1 MIMDGTMN
9 LQRIRPKETEK
20 PMPSPIRSRGAGHKE
35 RNRGSPADL
44 EKLNNEELVILR
56 ANIETEL
63 NKRGISFRVG
73 EVGEKLVI
81 SFFNSKPGLPNL
93 LQAPAG
99 AKNVDALSRE
109 GDRYSIKTFMKA
121 KKTGTVYPDEKD
133 KDKQLF
139 EYLVVVKLNANYQL
153 FAIYRYS
160 WQEFVRI
167 RAWDKRMNAWYL
179 PLSKKNL
186 DTAEIILNKDMP

>member
-1 MIMDGTMN
+1 MDGITSLRRIQPEANKKLIHSAIRFRSSSNREMN
-9 LQRIRPKETEK
+9 RD
-20 PMPSPIRSRGAGHKE
+20 SF
-35 RNRGSPADL
+35 ADL
-44 EKLNNEELVILR
+44 KKLNDEELVILR

-63 NKRGISFRVG
+63 NKRGISFNVG

-109 GDRYSIKTFMKA
+109 GDRYSIKTFMRA

-133 KDKQLF
+133 KNKQLF
-139 EYLVVVKLNANYQL
+139 EYLVVVKLNTSYQL
-153 FAIYRYS
+153 SAIYRYS
-160 WQEFVRI
+160 WEEFVRI

-186 DTAEIILNKDMP
+186 DMAEVILNKDMP

>member
-1 MIMDGTMN
+1 MN
-9 LQRIRPKETEK
+9 SGLFVNLT
-20 PMPSPIRSRGAGHKE
+20 
-35 RNRGSPADL
+35 
-44 EKLNNEELVILR
+44 KLNDDELLTLR
-56 ANIETEL
+56 ADIEAEL
-63 NKRGISFRVG
+63 NGRGISFSVG

-81 SFFNSKPGLPNL
+81 SFFNSKSGLSNL
-93 LQAPAG
+93 LQAPTG

-133 KDKQLF
+133 RDRQLF
-139 EYLVVVKLNANYQL
+139 EYLVVVKLDTNYKL
-153 FAIYRYS
+153 HDIYRYS
-160 WQEFVRI
+160 WEEFVRI

-186 DTAEIILNKDMP
+186 NMAEIIFNKDML

>member
-1 MIMDGTMN
+1 MN
-9 LQRIRPKETEK
+9 K
-20 PMPSPIRSRGAGHKE
+20 
-35 RNRGSPADL
+35 GSFADL
-44 EKLNNEELVILR
+44 EKLNDEELVILR

-63 NKRGISFRVG
+63 NKRGISFKVG

-81 SFFNSKPGLPNL
+81 SFFNSKPGLPKL
-93 LQAPAG
+93 LQAPVG

-139 EYLVVVKLNANYQL
+139 EYLVVVKLNTNYQL
-153 FAIYRYS
+153 SAIYRYS
-160 WQEFVRI
+160 WEAFVRI

-186 DTAEIILNKDMP
+186 DIGEVILNKDMP

>member
-1 MIMDGTMN
+1 MKSG
-9 LQRIRPKETEK
+9 LLV
-20 PMPSPIRSRGAGHKE
+20 
-35 RNRGSPADL
+35 DL
-44 EKLNNEELVILR
+44 NKLNDDELLILKIG
-56 ANIETEL
+56 IETEL
-63 NKRGISFRVG
+63 NSRGISFSVG

-139 EYLVVVKLNANYQL
+139 EYLIVVKLNTNYQL
-153 FAIYRYS
+153 SAIYRYS
-160 WQEFVRI
+160 WEEFVRI

-179 PLSKKNL
+179 PLSKKKL
-186 DTAEIILNKDMP
+186 DIAEVILNKDMP

>member
-1 MIMDGTMN
+1 MN
-9 LQRIRPKETEK
+9 T
-20 PMPSPIRSRGAGHKE
+20 
-35 RNRGSPADL
+35 GSFTDL
-44 EKLNNEELVILR
+44 KKSNDEELVILR

-63 NKRGISFRVG
+63 SKRGISFSVG

-93 LQAPAG
+93 LQAPVG

-109 GDRYSIKTFMKA
+109 GDRYSIKSFMKA
-121 KKTGTVYPDEKD
+121 KKTGTVYPDDKD

-139 EYLVVVKLNANYQL
+139 EYLVVVKLNTNYQL
-153 FAIYRYS
+153 SAVYRYS
-160 WQEFVRI
+160 WAEFVRI

-186 DTAEIILNKDMP
+186 DIAEVILNKDML

>member
-1 MIMDGTMN
+1 MDGTTS
-9 LQRIRPKETEK
+9 LQRIQPEATKK
-20 PMPSPIRSRGAGHKE
+20 LIHSPIRFRSSSDKE
-35 RNRGSPADL
+35 MNRGSFADL
-44 EKLNNEELVILR
+44 KKLNDEELVILR

-63 NKRGISFRVG
+63 NRRGISFRVG

-139 EYLVVVKLNANYQL
+139 EYLVVVRLNTNYQL
-153 FAIYRYS
+153 SAVYRYS
-160 WQEFVRI
+160 WEEFVRI

-186 DTAEIILNKDMP
+186 DIAQVILNKDML

>member
-1 MIMDGTMN
+1 MQGTMN
-9 LQRIRPKETEK
+9 SGPF
-20 PMPSPIRSRGAGHKE
+20 
-35 RNRGSPADL
+35 ADL
-44 EKLNNEELVILR
+44 NKLNDDELLILR
-56 ANIETEL
+56 VGVETEL
-63 NKRGISFRVG
+63 NSRGISFSVG

-139 EYLVVVKLNANYQL
+139 EYLVVVKLNTNYQL
-153 FAIYRYS
+153 SAIFRYS
-160 WQEFVRI
+160 WEEFVRI

-186 DTAEIILNKDMP
+186 NMAEMIFNEDTL

>member
-1 MIMDGTMN
+1 MVTMN
-9 LQRIRPKETEK
+9 LT
-20 PMPSPIRSRGAGHKE
+20 MNSGAHD
-35 RNRGSPADL
+35 DL
-44 EKLNNEELVILR
+44 NKVSDDELVILR
-56 ANIETEL
+56 AGIETEL
-63 NKRGISFRVG
+63 NRRGISFSVG

-99 AKNVDALSRE
+99 AKNVDALSRD

-133 KDKQLF
+133 RNRQLF
-139 EYLVVVKLNANYQL
+139 EYLVVVKLNTNYQL
-153 FAIYRYS
+153 YAIYRYS
-160 WQEFVRI
+160 WEEFVRI

-186 DTAEIILNKDMP
+186 NKAEKIYNKDIL

>member
-1 MIMDGTMN
+1 MQETMN
-9 LQRIRPKETEK
+9 SGLFI
-20 PMPSPIRSRGAGHKE
+20 
-35 RNRGSPADL
+35 DL
-44 EKLNNEELVILR
+44 NKLSDDELVILR
-56 ANIETEL
+56 ANVGTEL
-63 NKRGISFRVG
+63 NRRGISFSVG

-81 SFFNSKPGLPNL
+81 SFFNSKPGMPNL

-99 AKNVDALSRE
+99 AKNVDALSRD

-133 KDKQLF
+133 RDRQLF
-139 EYLVVVKLNANYQL
+139 EYLVVVKLDTNYKL
-153 FAIYRYS
+153 YAIYRYS
-160 WQEFVRI
+160 WEEFVRI

-186 DTAEIILNKDMP
+186 NMAEIIFNKDML

>member
-1 MIMDGTMN
+1 MKSGLVGDLN
-9 LQRIRPKETEK
+9 KL
-20 PMPSPIRSRGAGHKE
+20 
-35 RNRGSPADL
+35 AD
-44 EKLNNEELVILR
+44 NELVILR
-56 ANIETEL
+56 ANVEAEL
-63 NKRGISFRVG
+63 NRRGISFSVG

-93 LQAPAG
+93 LQGPRG

-121 KKTGTVYPDEKD
+121 KKTGTVYPDKKD

-139 EYLVVVKLNANYQL
+139 EYILVVKLNANYQL
-153 FAIYRYS
+153 SAIYRYS
-160 WQEFVRI
+160 WKEFVKI

-179 PLSKKNL
+179 PLSKRNL
-186 DTAEIILNKDMP
+186 NTAEAIFNEDIL

>member
-1 MIMDGTMN
+1 MDGTTS
-9 LQRIRPKETEK
+9 LRRIQPEANKKLIHSAIRFRSSSNKE
-20 PMPSPIRSRGAGHKE
+20 M
-35 RNRGSPADL
+35 NRGSFADL
-44 EKLNNEELVILR
+44 KKLNDEELVILR

-63 NKRGISFRVG
+63 NKRGISFKVG

-93 LQAPAG
+93 LQAPVG
-99 AKNVDALSRE
+99 AKNVDALSRDGE
-109 GDRYSIKTFMKA
+109 RYSIKTFMKA

-133 KDKQLF
+133 RDKQLF
-139 EYLVVVKLNANYQL
+139 EYLVVAKLDTNYQL
-153 FAIYRYS
+153 FAIYRYP
-160 WQEFVRI
+160 WDDFIRL
-167 RAWDKRMNAWYL
+167 RAWDRRMNAWYL

>member
-1 MIMDGTMN
+1 MSLRRIQPEATNKLIYRTIKFRSSSNKEMN
-9 LQRIRPKETEK
+9 K
-20 PMPSPIRSRGAGHKE
+20 
-35 RNRGSPADL
+35 GSFADL
-44 EKLNNEELVILR
+44 KKLNDEELVILR

-63 NKRGISFRVG
+63 NKRGISFKVG

-81 SFFNSKPGLPNL
+81 SFFNSKPGLPKL
-93 LQAPAG
+93 LQAPVG

-133 KDKQLF
+133 NDKQLF
-139 EYLVVVKLNANYQL
+139 EYLVVVKLNTNYQL
-153 FAIYRYS
+153 SAIYRYS
-160 WQEFVRI
+160 WEEFVRI

-186 DTAEIILNKDMP
+186 DIAEVILNKDMP

>member
-1 MIMDGTMN
+1 MN
-9 LQRIRPKETEK
+9 LRRIQPEATNK
-20 PMPSPIRSRGAGHKE
+20 PIKIANLFKNSNKKMNKFLSD
-35 RNRGSPADL
+35 DL
-44 EKLNNEELVILR
+44 NKLSDDKLVILR

-63 NKRGISFRVG
+63 NRRGISFKVG

-93 LQAPAG
+93 LQAPTG

-133 KDKQLF
+133 RDRQLF
-139 EYLVVVKLNANYQL
+139 EYLVVVKLDTNYQL
-153 FAIYRYS
+153 YAIYRYS
-160 WQEFVRI
+160 WEEFVRI

-186 DTAEIILNKDMP
+186 NMAAIIFNKDML

>member
-1 MIMDGTMN
+1 MN
-9 LQRIRPKETEK
+9 SGPFVGL
-20 PMPSPIRSRGAGHKE
+20 
-35 RNRGSPADL
+35 N
-44 EKLNNEELVILR
+44 KLSDDELVILR
-56 ANIETEL
+56 ADIETEL
-63 NKRGISFRVG
+63 NRRGISFSVG

-99 AKNVDALSRE
+99 AKNVDALSRD

-121 KKTGTVYPDEKD
+121 KKTGTVYPDEKARD
-133 KDKQLF
+133 RQLF
-139 EYLVVVKLNANYQL
+139 EYLVVVRLDTNYQL
-153 FAIYRYS
+153 HAIYRYS
-160 WQEFVRI
+160 WEEFVRI

-186 DTAEIILNKDMP
+186 NMAEKIYNKDIL

>member
-1 MIMDGTMN
+1 MKSG
-9 LQRIRPKETEK
+9 LFV
-20 PMPSPIRSRGAGHKE
+20 
-35 RNRGSPADL
+35 DL
-44 EKLNNEELVILR
+44 NKLNDDELVILR
-56 ANIETEL
+56 ANVETEL
-63 NKRGISFRVG
+63 NRRGISFSVG

-99 AKNVDALSRE
+99 AKNVDALSRD

-133 KDKQLF
+133 RDRQLF
-139 EYLVVVKLNANYQL
+139 EYLVVVRLDTNYQL
-153 FAIYRYS
+153 YAIYRYS
-160 WQEFVRI
+160 WEEFVRT
-167 RAWDKRMNAWYL
+167 RAWDRRMNAWYL

-186 DTAEIILNKDMP
+186 NKAERIYNKDIL

>member
-20 PMPSPIRSRGAGHKE
+20 PMPSPTRSRGAGHKE
-35 RNRGSPADL
+35 MNRGSPADL